1 MTSDPD
7 SVVDSISPARCRVL
21 PWRRLAEKGSP
32 HSRKIFSKCIE
43 NTQYNL
49 FPRLVGIKSYD
60 CRNWNISQYFNKNI
74 INLREAAN
82 QRAASNHV
90 TPMWQSNVSDFPQ
103 RVFKATSSALNLQ
116 PWPIRSQIG
125 CFDISLWFQVAHSHF
140 QVVQLKIK
148 SNWASGRL
156 DVSCTVHL
164 FEIC

>member
-7 SVVDSISPARCRVL
+7 SVVDSISSARCCVL

-49 FPRLVGIKSYD
+49 LPRLVGIKSYD

-103 RVFKATSSALNLQ
+103 RVFKATSLRNLLKFLIERSFINWQ
-116 PWPIRSQIG
+116 MHMRSIYWRTCRKLRRKVTSSDRDLIKFVKEMIGRQIR
-125 CFDISLWFQVAHSHF
+125 
-140 QVVQLKIK
+140 K
-148 SNWASGRL
+148 R
-156 DVSCTVHL
+156 
-164 FEIC
+164 